1 MDQPSSL
8 PPTLTDRIPQE
19 IYDSVI
25 AAIGSEIWL
34 TRALGAASLVCH
46 AWEASSRIHIF
57 SSFSFTPASIIFLA
71 YEAGYRVLTSIRCAK
86 YDAELDVHRFI
97 FLDDLLQDVLP
108 KIPNLHS
115 LSFEECAPKI
125 ITQVGRL
132 SEMGG
137 RITTLGITG
146 DGAGQV
152 FSSFRAFQDMVAHF
166 TGLQTLSLSYIL
178 WEDGAGGSLEG
189 ENIGVDPEVP
199 STLRSVD
206 IWREQ
211 SPEILLWLSSAAETI
226 RSLKLHTLLPT
237 ELPLVPLFTHLEHLC
252 IGFFE
257 APQPGDLAK
266 ILSPCTM
273 LKTLEVSANIVLPY
287 ESDLVVPTLETT
299 TNPHQVPWYAELL
312 SSVSSPLS
320 KLSLQ
325 LCPIPEGEVDP
336 MGWKILRGL
345 LRTSRFAEL
354 KQLDF
359 KVGDYDDVWA
369 SRSDCERGIRR
380 ELEGLDPGIQL
391 SVGVRTWTSLGFVY
405 HD

>member
-8 PPTLTDRIPQE
+8 PPALTDRIPQE

-25 AAIGSEIWL
+25 AAIGGEIWP

-46 AWEASSRIHIF
+46 AWEASSRSYIF
-57 SSFSFTPASIIFLA
+57 YSVSFTPTSITFLA
-71 YEAGYRVLTSIRCAK
+71 REAGNRVLMSIRCAK
-86 YDAELDVHRFI
+86 YVAELDSDDFI
-97 FLDDLLQDVLP
+97 FLEDLLQEVLP
-108 KIPNLHS
+108 KMPNLHS
-115 LSFEECAPKI
+115 LSFEECNPEI

-132 SEMGG
+132 SETGG
-137 RITTLGITG
+137 RITTLDITG

-152 FSSFRAFQDMVAHF
+152 FSSFRAFQVMVAHF
-166 TGLQTLSLSYIL
+166 KGLQTLSLSNIL

-189 ENIGVDPEVP
+189 ENIGMDPKVP

-206 IWREQ
+206 VWRDGT
-211 SPEILLWLSSAAETI
+211 SGILLWLSSAAETI
-226 RSLKLHTLLPT
+226 RSLQLPTLLRT
-237 ELPLVPLFTHLEHLC
+237 ELHLVPLFTHLEHLC
-252 IGFFE
+252 LSFFD
-257 APQPGDLAK
+257 APQPGDLAR

-287 ESDLVVPTLETT
+287 GSALDAPTLETT

-325 LCPIPEGEVDP
+325 LCHIPEGEVDP
-336 MGWKILRGL
+336 MGWKILRDL
-345 LRTSRFAEL
+345 LRTSRYAEL

-359 KVGDYDDVWA
+359 KVGDYDEFWA
-369 SRSDCERGIRR
+369 SRSDCERCIRR
-380 ELEGLDPGIQL
+380 ELEGLDPRVQL
-391 SVGVRTWTSLGFVY
+391 SVGVRTWTSPFVY